1 MSEFA
6 FELALCAHL
15 ERSSNPPVVG
25 ANPLIARQLGGSVAD
40 PGGRILDLV
49 CIEPGLEFDERTAI
63 TDADIP
69 DAAIESAVGPGRA
82 RYWKDA
88 FDCHPSHARRAVE
101 RACEIGFF
109 ESERRNGR
117 EYVRQVARYPDWYDR
132 IVAIENKPDLGRP
145 GDLEMQLRTDV
156 SLALVDEVILATE
169 SYVTRAHLHR
179 LPDPVGVW
187 RVHRDRESTDSS
199 ALERGAKVR
208 AGAEAEVDV
217 EAGVEVEIEVVREPT
232 PLPTAE
238 PGIEPLAFE
247 PGRTEIEPV
256 SAAAKARARRRLAE
270 RAYGKGWRTYDFPAC
285 ASCVASDEASVTLPH
300 CTWAGDLV
308 DANADCGPDC
318 PGYKSATAPEVDL
331 ESERDRQTPWR
342 ASPRGR
348 RRRQS
353 GLDQFR

>member
-15 ERSSNPPVVG
+15 EQSSRPPVAG
-25 ANPLIARQLGGSVAD
+25 ADPLIARQLGGSVAD
-40 PGGRILDLV
+40 PGGRILDVV
-49 CIEPGLEFDERTAI
+49 CVEPGSEFGERTAI
-63 TDADIP
+63 TDAEIP
-69 DAAIESAVGPGRA
+69 DAAIESTVGPGRA

-88 FDCHPSHARRAVE
+88 FDCHPNRARRAME

-109 ESERRNGR
+109 ESERCNGR

-187 RVHRDRESTDSS
+187 RVHRTRDRDDPS
-199 ALERGAKVR
+199 ALAL
-208 AGAEAEVDV
+208 
-217 EAGVEVEIEVVREPT
+217 EIEVVREPT
-232 PLPTAE
+232 PLPTTE

-256 SAAAKARARRRLAE
+256 SPAAKARARRRLAE
-270 RAYGKGWRTYDFPAC
+270 RAYGKGWRTYGFPDC
-285 ASCVASDEASVTLPH
+285 ASCVATNGAGATLPH
-300 CTWAGDLV
+300 CTWAGDFV
-308 DANADCGPDC
+308 DANADCSPDC
-318 PGYKSATAPEVDL
+318 PGYESAAAPEVDL
-331 ESERDRQTPWR
+331 DAERDRQTAWR
-342 ASPRGR
+342 ASPRGHR
-348 RRRQS
+348 RQQS